1 MQLALAFLTVVA
13 LSAGDGDDV
22 LAFWL
27 RNAVGYHRFSPQE
40 AALATGLAI
49 DDVQRRL
56 AALDIEPGKVAPRQ
70 EGDPLTLLPY
80 PGGRHPRLG
89 FLDGA
94 RDPRRETKFSVFL
107 PGDVAVSPETGG
119 YVVIDLP
126 EAVFSNLGLL
136 YLAHTHIP
144 TVWDEKKVEL
154 PRLEWRRRPDG
165 AVELDRVLPN
175 GVAFGARALPRR
187 DGVKMELWLRN
198 GTSETLTGLRVQ
210 VCAMLG
216 RAAGFEAQ
224 SNDNKRTVKLPGG
237 EAMAARSADGKRW
250 VAMAWERSRAWAN
263 APCPCLH
270 SDPTFADCPP
280 GATVRVM
287 GRFVAGDGS
296 EVQAELERRQAAGQL
311 LPLQEGNVGAPGG
324 ARLLRAGAAA
334 AEIEADDSMVI
345 GGGIGPGHVSGQEGH
360 LRAAAIVLRSDERR
374 AGPPVAIVACDI
386 LMIARDIL
394 DEAARRIEKYHGIPF
409 ENVFINASHTHHAP
423 TTVTIH
429 GYQRDEKFSKRV
441 RNAIVEAVGKAKKRM
456 RDSGPAELVFAM
468 GEEKEVGQN
477 SRLLLSD
484 GTIYW
489 IGPKED
495 VVRPTGPFDPELPVL
510 GLRRQDGKLEG
521 LLFNHSTHCIGTRAG
536 GKRSPGFYGLAAQ
549 DLEGELGGTAL
560 FVAGAFGSTHN
571 LRLAGDEMARRI
583 ASAVR
588 TGLSTAVR
596 RDAAVIRSRKK
607 EIVFRIR
614 DYDEAKEDAAVAA
627 YCRKRASG
635 SEYIIEVFRK
645 MRAALA
651 AKRGQEQKSWV
662 QALRVGDVA
671 IVGVPGEFFTK
682 LGLDIKAR
690 SPFPNTIIGGVAND
704 YIGYI
709 PDSEAYE
716 LGGYQ
721 VWTGLHSFVARGT
734 GEMIVDEA
742 VKLLEELHREYS
754 IE

>member
-1 MQLALAFLTVVA
+1 MHPVLPILTLALLT
-13 LSAGDGDDV
+13 AGGGDDEV
-22 LAFWL
+22 SYWL
-27 RNAVGYHRFSPQE
+27 RNAVGFHRFSPRE
-40 AALATGLAI
+40 AAQATGLAPE
-49 DDVQRRL
+49 DVERRL
-56 AALDIEPGKVAPRQ
+56 AALKIEPGGVPAPE
-70 EGDPLTLLPY
+70 EGSPLTILPY

-94 RDPRRETKFSVFL
+94 QDPRREAKFSVFL
-107 PGDVAVSPETGG
+107 PGEAG

-144 TVWDEKKVEL
+144 TVWDAKKVEL
-154 PRLEWRRRPDG
+154 PSLEWRRRPDG
-165 AVELDRVLPN
+165 SIELDRVLPN
-175 GVAFGARALPRR
+175 GVAFGVRALPRR
-187 DGVKMELWLRN
+187 DGAKMELWLRN

-210 VCAMLG
+210 ICAMLG
-216 RAAGFEAQ
+216 HAAGFEAQ
-224 SNDNKRTVKLPGG
+224 TNDNKQTVKLPRG
-237 EAMAARSADGKRW
+237 EAKAARSADGKRW

-270 SDPTFADCPP
+270 SDPTLPDCPP

-287 GRFVAGDGS
+287 GRFLVGEGS
-296 EVQAELERRQAAGQL
+296 EVQAELERRQTAGQL
-311 LPLQEGNVGAPGG
+311 LPPEEMKGAEETKVNRPAG
-324 ARLLRAGAAA
+324 AKLLKAGAAS

-345 GGGIGPGHVSGQEGH
+345 GGGIGPGQATGQEGH
-360 LRAAAIVLRSDERR
+360 LRASAIVVRGDGAA
-374 AGPPVAIVACDI
+374 AGSPVAIVACDI
-386 LMIARDIL
+386 LMVSRDIL
-394 DEAARRIEKYHGIPF
+394 DEAARRIEKSYGIPF
-409 ENVFINASHTHHAP
+409 ENVLINASHTHHAP
-423 TTVTIH
+423 TTATIH
-429 GYQRDEKFSKRV
+429 GYERDEKFSKRV
-441 RNAIVEAVGKAKKRM
+441 RSAIVEAVGRAKKRM
-456 RDSGPAELVFAM
+456 KDSSPTELLFAM

-489 IGPKED
+489 IGPRED

-510 GLRRQDGKLEG
+510 GLRREDGKFEA

-549 DLEGELGGTAL
+549 DIEGELGGTAL

-571 LRLAGDEMARRI
+571 LRLGGDEMARRI

-588 TGLSTAVR
+588 TALGSAGL

-607 EIVFRIR
+607 EVVFRVR
-614 DYDEAKEDAAVAA
+614 EFDDAKEDAAVAA

-635 SEYIIEVFRK
+635 AEYIIEVFRK
-645 MRAALA
+645 MRSALA
-651 AKRGQEQKSWV
+651 AKRGQEQRTWI
-662 QALRVGDVA
+662 QALRIGDVA

-682 LGLDIKAR
+682 LGLDIKER
-690 SPFPNTIIGGVAND
+690 SPFPNTLIAGVAND

-709 PDSEAYE
+709 PDSEAYD

-721 VWTGLHSFVARGT
+721 VWTGFHSFVARGT

-742 VKLLEELHREYS
+742 VKLLEELHREFT